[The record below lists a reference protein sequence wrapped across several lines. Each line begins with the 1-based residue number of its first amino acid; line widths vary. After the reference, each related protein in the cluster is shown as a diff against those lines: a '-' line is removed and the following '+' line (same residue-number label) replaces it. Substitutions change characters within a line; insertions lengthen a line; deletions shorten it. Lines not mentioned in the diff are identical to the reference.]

1 MHKVL
6 VDNAQREVATQAAVA
21 ISIRDEFMNAP
32 EPKTNV
38 SQTSQKGSR
47 RRPLWARFARNRKGA
62 LAIEFAMVSI
72 PLLGLICAIFE
83 TAFVF
88 FTQEAFDNAV
98 SNVARQVLINTY
110 TSNSTPLSSSFL
122 TSAFCPQLPSFI
134 TCSKVVL
141 NVNTE
146 ASFNASAMNQTW
158 WNSASYTGASST
170 VNLGQPGQIVIFQA
184 FYPMPVYLSVLT
196 ATGMG
201 GGSVSNLYSH
211 TSNTVFNNPT
221 GPGFVHAIFSTAV
234 FRNEPT

>member
-1 MHKVL
+1 M
-6 VDNAQREVATQAAVA
+6 
-21 ISIRDEFMNAP
+21 SAP
-32 EPKTNV
+32 EPSTVAPRPGKP
-38 SQTSQKGSR
+38 R
-47 RRPLWARFARNRKGA
+47 RGLFSRFARSRKGVA
-62 LAIEFAMVSI
+62 AIEFAMVSI

-98 SNVARQVLINTY
+98 SNAARQILINTY
-110 TSNSTPLSSSFL
+110 SSNSTP
-122 TSAFCPQLPSFI
+122 TSASFQTTYFCPQVPSFI
-134 TCSKVVL
+134 NCNNVVL
-141 NVNTE
+141 NINTE
-146 ASFNASAMNQTW
+146 TGFGSTSMNSSW
-158 WNSASYTGASST
+158 WNSATYTGSAAT

-211 TSNTVFNNPT
+211 TSSSVFNNPN
-221 GPGFVHAIFSTAV
+221 GSGFVHAIFSTAV